1 MSKNNNPN
9 NFSNNQGFNT
19 INSQNLSRMNL
30 PNQNSNNNS
39 YRNYFSGNNQF
50 FSQGTN
56 NIYPVNEINNNLNMM
71 QNMMF
76 NYNCLWWNNNMNML
90 NTANQ
95 YMCLNNINFNNFP
108 NVMDNDVNP
117 LNINT
122 NNEYQNFINIEEN
135 KNSKN
140 KQLNDSTEH
149 NQNLRN
155 ENSNEKQKT
164 VNSEKKNK
172 EINQKD
178 NEFEESSLIVSN
190 NQYLID
196 YKDYINVCKE
206 KNINKSKFNDIK
218 DEIKDIVENIVIKF
232 LENKKYEKEQ
242 AQLWCDNINNEILK
256 ILYQQKRGFKFI
268 CTTTLFEKG
277 NASFNINSL
286 FDKIKD
292 GSITFKYEKDKI
304 HCFVCL
310 FGIASI

>member
-95 YMCLNNINFNNFP
+95 YMCMNNINFNNFP

-196 YKDYINVCKE
+196 YKDYINVFKE

>member
-95 YMCLNNINFNNFP
+95 YMCMNNINFNNFP

-117 LNINT
+117 LQELNAYDPILLTPLPIT
-122 NNEYQNFINIEEN
+122 NFP
-135 KNSKN
+135 
-140 KQLNDSTEH
+140 LNPL
-149 NQNLRN
+149 Q
-155 ENSNEKQKT
+155 
-164 VNSEKKNK
+164 
-172 EINQKD
+172 
-178 NEFEESSLIVSN
+178 SL
-190 NQYLID
+190 
-196 YKDYINVCKE
+196 
-206 KNINKSKFNDIK
+206 
-218 DEIKDIVENIVIKF
+218 
-232 LENKKYEKEQ
+232 
-242 AQLWCDNINNEILK
+242 
-256 ILYQQKRGFKFI
+256 
-268 CTTTLFEKG
+268 
-277 NASFNINSL
+277 NASPPMFVTLSGI
-286 FDKIKD
+286 IK
-292 GSITFKYEKDKI
+292 SP
-304 HCFVCL
+304 
-310 FGIASI
+310 